1 MNVLVTGGC
10 GYKGH
15 VLVPKLLQAGHEVTV
30 LDKIWFGNFLKD
42 NDKLVVLEGDMKT
55 LTR

>member
-55 LTR
+55 GTR